1 MSKTKHSTC
10 QILTRALL
18 SPHGSHGIIS
28 MDLIGDFIPSSKGN
42 KYALTII
49 CMLTGYT
56 FCIPIPSKK
65 ASDVVTAYVDNVYA
79 KFGGSKKILSD
90 NGTEFKNQL
99 FEKVAKELGVEFK
112 CYTCSISPTIKWEN
126 RRIPS
131 FLEGMYVKTYF
142 QNNGVG

>member
-1 MSKTKHSTC
+1 
-10 QILTRALL
+10 
-18 SPHGSHGIIS
+18 

-42 KYALTII
+42 KYALTVI

-65 ASDVVTAYVDNVYA
+65 ASDVVTAYVDNVYT

-99 FEKVAKELGVEFK
+99 FEK
-112 CYTCSISPTIKWEN
+112 SS
-126 RRIPS
+126 
-131 FLEGMYVKTYF
+131 
-142 QNNGVG
+142 

>member
-1 MSKTKHSTC
+1 
-10 QILTRALL
+10 
-18 SPHGSHGIIS
+18 
-28 MDLIGDFIPSSKGN
+28 
-42 KYALTII
+42 
-49 CMLTGYT
+49 MLTGYT

-99 FEKVAKELGVEFK
+99 FEKVAKELGVECK
-112 CYTCSISPTIKWEN
+112 CYTAPYHPTNKWEN

-142 QNNGVG
+142 QTMEWDEVVHLATAAYNFFPNEHSRESPFFLMLAEILESH